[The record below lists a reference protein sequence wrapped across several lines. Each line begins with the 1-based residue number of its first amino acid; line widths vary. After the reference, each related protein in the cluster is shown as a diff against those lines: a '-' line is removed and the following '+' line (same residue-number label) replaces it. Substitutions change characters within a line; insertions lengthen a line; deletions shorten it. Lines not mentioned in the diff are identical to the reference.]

1 MAADS
6 KTEKATPKKRRDER
20 KEGNVFKSTDVV
32 NVVFIFGAFMA
43 IQTIFPFIYDEITS
57 FAKRFI
63 SLAAETTT
71 VTNSDILSLS
81 LEFITSAA
89 ISIFPFAAICMALGI
104 LLHSIQTKFLFAS
117 KSLRPKLNRLNP
129 IEGVKKLFAL
139 KNVVE
144 LIKNLIKTVILI
156 AVVYF
161 LLVEYVVDVTRT
173 MDMDIATSVRFTFEM
188 VMDMIIQIT
197 MIFAVIAF
205 FDYLYQRW
213 DYERRI
219 RMSKEDI
226 KEEHKQTEGNP
237 QIKGKI
243 KETQRQ
249 MARMRMMQAVP
260 NADVIIKNPTH
271 FAVALS
277 YNKEKHM
284 APIVVAKGQDELA
297 FRIIAV
303 GEENEVPVI
312 ENKPLARGIYAQAE
326 VNDEIPAEFY
336 GAVAEVLVY
345 VYKLNNKLR

>member
-32 NVVFIFGAFMA
+32 NVVFIFVAFIA
-43 IQTIFPFIYDEITS
+43 IETLFPYIYDEISNFT
-57 FAKRFI
+57 KRF
-63 SLAAETTT
+63 LTLVGDMNV
-71 VTNSDILSLS
+71 VTNDDIISLS
-81 LEFITSAA
+81 LEFVTSVA
-89 ISIFPFAAICMALGI
+89 IIVLPFAFICIVLGV

-117 KSLRPKLNRLNP
+117 KSLRPKFSRLNP
-129 IEGVKKLFAL
+129 IEGIKKLFSL

-144 LIKNLIKTVILI
+144 LIKNLIKVVILI
-156 AVVYF
+156 VVVYF

-173 MDMDIATSVRFTFEM
+173 MDMDVATSVVFMFGM
-188 VMDMIIQIT
+188 VMDMIIRIS

-205 FDYLYQRW
+205 LDFLYQRW